1 MGSLSW
7 IRAARRA
14 VGMTPQ
20 AEFPHLEA
28 LMEAEEG
35 QPHYDYRVCAK
46 VIPPI
51 VAGIGVV
58 ASIALVAIF
67 RNQAIIFGA
76 FGAGAIA
83 TGLWFLFDWLD
94 RRIPRSKAQLRKMS
108 EGIWQRYKGFANM
121 LGINPTLSPRVA
133 AVLDEA
139 ASIYL
144 KHFNAADTRKEVQGE
159 PRARALQAL
168 EEAMA
173 RLLEL
178 GQPQT
183 PEAQDLEL
191 AAGWAQPLLQE
202 MRDMDYALDRHLQT
216 AIAAQAI
223 NSADPRANLRD
234 ARIELLGNQTAIE
247 ELEQDYRA

>member
-14 VGMTPQ
+14 VGLSPQ

-35 QPHYDYRVCAK
+35 QPHYDYRVCAN
-46 VIPPI
+46 VVPPI
-51 VAGIGVV
+51 VAGLGIVV
-58 ASIALVAIF
+58 SVILAAVLH
-67 RNQAIIFGA
+67 NQAFIFGV
-76 FGAGAIA
+76 FGIGAIA
-83 TGLWFLFDWLD
+83 TGLWFLFDALD

-108 EGIWQRYKGFANM
+108 EVIWDRYKGFANM
-121 LGINPTLSPRVA
+121 LGISQTLSPKVGA
-133 AVLDEA
+133 ILDEA
-139 ASIYL
+139 AGIYL
-144 KHFNAADTRKEVQGE
+144 KHSNAADTRKEVQGE

-168 EEAMA
+168 EEAMG

-202 MRDMDYALDRHLQT
+202 MRDMDQALDRHLQS

-223 NSADPRANLRD
+223 NTADPRANLRE
-234 ARIELLGNQTAIE
+234 ARMELLGNQTAIE
-247 ELEQDYRA
+247 ELEQDSRT

>member
-35 QPHYDYRVCAK
+35 QPHYDYRGCAK
-46 VIPPI
+46 IIPP
-51 VAGIGVV
+51 
-58 ASIALVAIF
+58 LVACLGVITSVMLAIILK
-67 RNQAIIFGA
+67 NQAFIFGA
-76 FGAGAIA
+76 FPSGILAV
-83 TGLWFLFDWLD
+83 GLYFLFDWLD

-108 EGIWQRYKGFANM
+108 EAIWDRYKGFANM
-121 LGINPTLSPRVA
+121 LGVTPALSPRVA
-133 AVLDEA
+133 EILDEA
-139 ASIYL
+139 AGIYM
-144 KHFNAADTRKEVQGE
+144 KHLNAADTRKEVQGE

-183 PEAQDLEL
+183 IEAQELEL
-191 AAGWAQPLLQE
+191 SAGWAYPILQE
-202 MRDMDYALDRHLQT
+202 MRDMDQALDRHLQT

-223 NSADPRANLRD
+223 NSADPRANLRE
-234 ARIELLGNQTAIE
+234 ARMELLGNQTAIE
-247 ELEQDYRA
+247 ELEQDRRV

>member
-14 VGMTPQ
+14 VGMSPQ
-20 AEFPHLEA
+20 AEYPHLEA

-46 VIPPI
+46 VIPAI
-51 VAGIGVV
+51 VGIVG
-58 ASIALVAIF
+58 VAISILLVLF
-67 RNQAIIFGA
+67 VNPAFMFGA
-76 FGAGAIA
+76 LGTGILA
-83 TGLWFLFDWLD
+83 TGLYFLFDWLD
-94 RRIPRSKAQLRKMS
+94 RRIPRSKAHLRKMS
-108 EGIWQRYKGFANM
+108 EGIWGRYKGFANM
-121 LGINPTLSPRVA
+121 IGVAPALSPRVA

-139 ASIYL
+139 AGIYL
-144 KHFNAADTRKEVQGE
+144 KHSNAPDTRKEVLGE
-159 PRARALQAL
+159 PRTRALQAL

-183 PEAQDLEL
+183 AEAQDLEL

-202 MRDMDYALDRHLQT
+202 MRDMDQALDRHLQT

-234 ARIELLGNQTAIE
+234 ARMELLGNQSALE
-247 ELEQDYRA
+247 ELEQDSRG